1 MRETENR
8 PKVINKSFKDVSEL
22 SYYNSHH
29 HIRAYLLDA
38 GMFIGPD
45 KIGEI
50 QPLGRALAL
59 NMYRNGL
66 PFVVA
71 SDIPNDTKRMM
82 TMSAGLEKIMPSWK
96 AAKTSITKV
105 GTRPGITLEVLDAV
119 SSRFHLQQKYLG
131 YVGLS
136 TTYTQVLESDFG
148 LAVFAHANI
157 ADEQTQEE

>member
-1 MRETENR
+1 MPETEHG

-45 KIGEI
+45 EIGEV

-66 PFVVA
+66 PFVIA
-71 SDIPNDTKRMM
+71 SDIPNDTKRMVA
-82 TMSAGLEKIMPSWK
+82 MSAGLEKIIPTWK
-96 AAKTSITKV
+96 AANTTTTEV
-105 GTRPGITLEVLDAV
+105 GTRRGITLEVLDAV
-119 SSRFHLQQKYLG
+119 SSRFHLPQKYLG

-136 TTYTQVLESDFG
+136 TTCTQVLESDFG